1 MIESSNTHFLESQN
15 EIGEDEKIQA
25 GNVQIVLLVIALVQ
39 DPMASWV
46 QLVCVKEFILPGPL
60 ANQKQY

>member
-39 DPMASWV
+39 DPMAS
-46 QLVCVKEFILPGPL
+46 
-60 ANQKQY
+60 